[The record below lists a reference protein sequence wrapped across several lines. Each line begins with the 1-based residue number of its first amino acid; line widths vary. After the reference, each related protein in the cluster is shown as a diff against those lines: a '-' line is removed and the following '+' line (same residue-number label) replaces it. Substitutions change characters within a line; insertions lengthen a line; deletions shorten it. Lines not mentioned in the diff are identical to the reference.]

1 MSNFIAANPFTDSK
15 TANSNQARL
24 GTPLYEH
31 PGPLVLWRKAFNRA
45 LDVGHLCANCIYSLL
60 LESLCPGRRNQVMGH
75 HLWFEPT

>member
-45 LDVGHLCANCIYSLL
+45 LGCGSLACKL
-60 LESLCPGRRNQVMGH
+60 HILVTIRIPLPREKKSGLGSPPLV
-75 HLWFEPT
+75 